1 VAAPERR
8 RGDHAGSRHFA
19 IAHSNRQIR
28 IERWRNKS
36 DVALRTVV
44 DFGLI
49 VGSAFV
55 LYRYNNEA
63 CSNWNVMR
71 TEARITQYCIG
82 IYSGKKTVSMQ

>member
-1 VAAPERR
+1 MAALERR

-28 IERWRNKS
+28 IEWWRNKS

-49 VGSAFV
+49 VQIQATKQTKVAFLKPV
-55 LYRYNNEA
+55 
-63 CSNWNVMR
+63 
-71 TEARITQYCIG
+71 
-82 IYSGKKTVSMQ
+82 